1 MKKLGLLP
9 RILIAIVL
17 GIAIGY
23 VSPLWFAEIMA
34 TFNAIFSQFLGFMIP
49 MIIVGFVAPAIA
61 DIGGRAGKLLVVTA
75 AIAYFAT
82 FFAGLL
88 SYFTGI
94 LTFPSLIGG
103 EEGIALTESAPAI
116 QPFFTIEM
124 PPLMTVMTAL
134 VLAFMLGLG
143 MAFLCGNALRRGF
156 GEFRDIVSKTID
168 AAILPL
174 LPIYIFGIFLNMTL
188 EGQVGMILKCFMKI
202 IVVIFILHVL
212 ILVIQYCVAALF
224 AKKNPFWM
232 LRTMMP
238 AYFTALGTQS
248 SAATIPVTL
257 RQAIKM
263 GVSEDIAGFVVPL
276 CATIHMSGST
286 LKIVACALALMI
298 MHNQPHDLG
307 LFCHFIGML
316 GITIIAA
323 PGIPGGAIMASIGLL
338 QSILGFDEQ
347 MVALMI
353 ALYIAM
359 DSFGTAC
366 NVTGDGALAAIIDRL
381 FSKKTPAKPTAET
394 SNL

>member
-23 VSPLWFAEIMA
+23 VAPMWFARIMA

-49 MIIVGFVAPAIA
+49 LIIVGFVTPAIA

-88 SYFTGI
+88 SYFTGT

-103 EEGIALTESAPAI
+103 EEGVALAEDTARVL
-116 QPFFTIEM
+116 PFFNIEM
-124 PPLMTVMTAL
+124 PALMTVMTAL

-143 MAFLCGNALRRGF
+143 MAFVSGGALRKGF
-156 GEFRDIVSKTID
+156 AEFRDIVSKTID
-168 AAILPL
+168 SAILPL

-202 IVVIFILHVL
+202 IVIIFILHVL
-212 ILVIQYCVAALF
+212 ILVIQYCIAAIF
-224 AKKNPFWM
+224 ARKNPFSM
-232 LRTMMP
+232 LRTMLP

-263 GVSEDIAGFVVPL
+263 GVSEDIAGFVIPL

-298 MHNQPHDLG
+298 MHDQPHDLG

-366 NVTGDGALAAIIDRL
+366 NVTGDGALAAIINRL
-381 FSKKTPAKPTAET
+381 FPSAPQPEEKESAPA
-394 SNL
+394 

>member
-1 MKKLGLLP
+1 MKRIGLLP
-9 RILIAIVL
+9 RILIAIVV

-23 VSPLWFAEIMA
+23 VAPMWFARIMA

-61 DIGGRAGKLLVVTA
+61 DIGGRAGKLLVATA
-75 AIAYFAT
+75 ALAYFAT
-82 FFAGLL
+82 FMAGIL
-88 SYFTGI
+88 SYFTGT

-103 EEGIALTESAPAI
+103 EEGIALTEDATKVL
-116 QPFFTIEM
+116 PFFNIEM
-124 PPLMTVMTAL
+124 PALMTVMTAL

-143 MAFLCGNALRRGF
+143 MAFVKGTALRRGF
-156 GEFRDIVSKTID
+156 EEFRDIVSKTID

-174 LPIYIFGIFLNMTL
+174 LPIYIFGIFLNMTM

-202 IVVIFILHVL
+202 IVIIFILHVL
-212 ILVIQYCVAALF
+212 ILVLQYCIASLF
-224 AKKNPFWM
+224 ARRNPFTM
-232 LRTMMP
+232 LRTMLP

-263 GVSEDIAGFVVPL
+263 GVSEDIAGFVIPL

-381 FSKKTPAKPTAET
+381 FSKKKTAQ
-394 SNL
+394 S

>member
-1 MKKLGLLP
+1 MKKIGLLP
-9 RILIAIVL
+9 RIAIAITIGILL
-17 GIAIGY
+17 GFVAPMWLAQI
-23 VSPLWFAEIMA
+23 FA

-49 MIIVGFVAPAIA
+49 MIIVGFVTPAIA
-61 DIGGRAGKLLVVTA
+61 DIGSRAGKLLVVTA
-75 AIAYFAT
+75 VIAYAAT
-82 FFAGLL
+82 FFAGFL
-88 SYFTGI
+88 SYFTGT

-103 EEGIALTESAPAI
+103 EENIALVKESTSVLPY
-116 QPFFTIEM
+116 FTVEM

-143 MAFLCGNALRRGF
+143 IAFSSKTALRKGF
-156 GEFRDIVSKTID
+156 DEFRDIVSKTID
-168 AAILPL
+168 TAIIPL
-174 LPIYIFGIFLNMTL
+174 LPIYIFGIFLIMTV
-188 EGQVGMILKCFMKI
+188 EGQVGMILKCFLKI
-202 IVVIFILHVL
+202 IIVIFILHVF
-212 ILVIQYCVAALF
+212 ILVLQYCIAALF
-224 AKKNPFWM
+224 SRQNPFKM
-232 LRTMMP
+232 LRTMLP

-263 GVSEDIAGFVVPL
+263 GVREDIAGFVVPL

-286 LKIVACALALMI
+286 LKIVACALALLI

-366 NVTGDGALAAIIDRL
+366 NVTGDGALAAIINRI
-381 FSKKTPAKPTAET
+381 FPASKSATDELSAAK
-394 SNL
+394 

>member
-1 MKKLGLLP
+1 MRRIGLLP
-9 RILIAIVL
+9 KI
-17 GIAIGY
+17 GIAITLGILIGMIAPMWL
-23 VSPLWFAEIMA
+23 VRIFG

-49 MIIVGFVAPAIA
+49 MIIVGFVTPAIA
-61 DIGGRAGKLLVVTA
+61 DIGSRAGRLLVVTA
-75 AIAYFAT
+75 LIAYIAT

-88 SYFTGI
+88 SYVTGT

-103 EEGIALTESAPAI
+103 EESVALIEGSVKVTSY
-116 QPFFTIEM
+116 FNIEM

-143 MAFLCGNALRRGF
+143 IAFSNGKSLRNGF
-156 GEFRDIVSKTID
+156 SEFRDIVSKTID
-168 AAILPL
+168 VAIIPL
-174 LPIYIFGIFLNMTL
+174 LPIYIFGIFLTMTI
-188 EGQVGMILKCFMKI
+188 EGQVGMILKCFLKI
-202 IVVIFILHVL
+202 IIVIFILHVF
-212 ILVIQYCVAALF
+212 ILVLQYSIAGIF
-224 AKKNPFWM
+224 AKKNPFKM
-232 LRTMMP
+232 LKTMLP

-263 GVSEDIAGFVVPL
+263 GVNEDIAGFVIPL

-298 MHNQPHDLG
+298 MHGQPHDLG

-366 NVTGDGALAAIIDRL
+366 NVTGDGALAAIINRI
-381 FSKKTPAKPTAET
+381 FPSVPKNSKAK
-394 SNL
+394 L